1 MLRNIL
7 PSDMVTVPVFD
18 GTDELKKSR
27 CGATKASQLLQHFL
41 QILPSA
47 LKKCVGHIDWI

>member
-7 PSDMVTVPVFD
+7 PSDMVTVPVFG